1 LRYIQPASI
10 APPGGPGSH
19 AVEVHGWIYVSGQV
33 SVNEKREI
41 VGRGD
46 VAAQADQVLKNLQ
59 ACLQAA
65 GATLHDVVEL
75 VIYMK
80 DMADYRPA
88 VVDARL
94 RYFGNHRPASTVVG
108 VTSLAHPD
116 FLLEIKAVARM
127 PQK

>member
-1 LRYIQPASI
+1 MRYIQPASM
-10 APPGGPGSH
+10 APPAGPGSL
-19 AVEVHGWIYVSGQV
+19 AVEAHGWVYVSGQV

-46 VAAQADQVLKNLQ
+46 IAAQTEQVLKNLK
-59 ACLQAA
+59 ACLEAA
-65 GATLHDVVEL
+65 GAGLNDVVEL

-94 RYFGNHRPASTVVG
+94 RYFGSHRPASTVVG
-108 VTSLAHPD
+108 VTSLANPD
-116 FLLEIKAVARM
+116 FLIEIKAVACISNR
-127 PQK
+127 